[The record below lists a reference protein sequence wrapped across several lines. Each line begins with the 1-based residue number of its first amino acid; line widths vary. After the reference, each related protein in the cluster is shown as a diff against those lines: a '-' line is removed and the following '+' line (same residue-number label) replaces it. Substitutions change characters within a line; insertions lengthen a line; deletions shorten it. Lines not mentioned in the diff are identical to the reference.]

1 MNARHANL
9 QSFQAL
15 QEAPVF
21 IYQAPDKKTF
31 WSSLG
36 WALTV
41 ELVGAL
47 LLGSYLIFRQVAP
60 SFTSLPIEI
69 VDVPRTEPI
78 KQEIKKP
85 EPIKP
90 KVEPKPIKAI
100 QPPPAPAT
108 PSPQVQATP
117 VAETPNAFTAPAP
130 VPMPPPMAA
139 KPVGPSDEYKAKV
152 QAAVQAAF
160 YYPMAAQEMGLTGR
174 TRVGFVLTNTSASDA
189 KIVTSSTIGIIDRA
203 ALQAVLKAVFPSP
216 PVELRDRAL
225 SYEIWIEFKPK
236 AN

>member
-1 MNARHANL
+1 M
-9 QSFQAL
+9 
-15 QEAPVF
+15 
-21 IYQAPDKKTF
+21 
-31 WSSLG
+31 G
-36 WALTV
+36 WALGI
-41 ELVGAL
+41 ELSAVVMLAL
-47 LLGSYLIFRQVAP
+47 YLVFRQVAP
-60 SFTSLPIEI
+60 SFSTLPIEI
-69 VDVPRTEPI
+69 EDIPKTEPV

-90 KVEPKPIKAI
+90 KVEPKPIKAV
-100 QPPPAPAT
+100 QPPPVPVAQT
-108 PSPQVQATP
+108 PQVQPTP

-130 VPMPPPMAA
+130 VPPPPPVAA
-139 KPVGPSDEYKAKV
+139 RAVGPSDEYKAKV

-174 TRVGFVLTNTSASDA
+174 TRVGFVLTNTTASDA

-216 PVELRDRAL
+216 PAELRDKAIA
-225 SYEIWIEFKPK
+225 YEIWIEFKPK

>member
-1 MNARHANL
+1 MTTAH
-9 QSFQAL
+9 S
-15 QEAPVF
+15 APAF
-21 IYQAPDKKTF
+21 SYPTPEKKTI

-36 WALTV
+36 WALGI
-41 ELVGAL
+41 ELSAVVLIAL
-47 LLGSYLIFRQVAP
+47 YLVFRQVAP
-60 SFTSLPIEI
+60 SFSTLPIEI
-69 VDVPRTEPI
+69 EDIPKTEPV

-90 KVEPKPIKAI
+90 KVEPKPIKAV
-100 QPPPAPAT
+100 QPPPVPVAQT
-108 PSPQVQATP
+108 PQVQPTP

-130 VPMPPPMAA
+130 VPPPPPVAA
-139 KPVGPSDEYKAKV
+139 RAVGPSDEYKAKV

-174 TRVGFVLTNTSASDA
+174 TRVGFVLTNTTASDA

-216 PVELRDRAL
+216 PAELRDKAIA
-225 SYEIWIEFKPK
+225 YEIWIEFKPK